1 MLGTVSSHL
10 ALHSIVAAL
19 PTCQVFPTDALS
31 SSLGEGAAAAHLRSK
46 EALLALLHERVMDKV
61 GGAEAA
67 TATVAAAAASMAA
80 ASKVASIPAT
90 NNGLPTAA
98 VRTAPLV
105 FP

>member
-10 ALHSIVAAL
+10 AVQSIVAAL

-67 TATVAAAAASMAA
+67 TATVAAAASMAA